1 MKTKTHIITIQNS
14 GENFLEQQFWLY
26 LNGVLVASLVHIVSS
41 SYLTPGLVPTYLQ
54 STNTKVL
61 VSVVLGLLFSS
72 LGGLVVAAI
81 LKKLDN
87 VVKEYSYAIA
97 NLFTALQVTVF
108 ILLAMGLLLTGIY
121 FYEKKSFNSF
131 PSEESNSNCDKK

>member
-97 NLFTALQVTVF
+97 NLISAVLFPDKFQVTVF
-108 ILLAMGLLLTGIY
+108 ILLAIVLLFTGIY
-121 FYEKKSFNSF
+121 LQLL
-131 PSEESNSNCDKK
+131 P